1 MVTRRFLNDFAA
13 DARAV
18 IKERSVS
25 VAISKFDVTPT
36 VSCCPMRIR
45 LGLSIP
51 FQIISRS
58 AEVSCWAAISER
70 VSPG

>member
-1 MVTRRFLNDFAA
+1 MVTRRFLDDFAA

-45 LGLSIP
+45 LGSAIP
-51 FQIISRS
+51 FEVITSRGELPCS
-58 AEVSCWAAISER
+58 AAISER